1 MAKNL
6 QGRVGVKI
14 ILKILLQIC
23 ADDKRSQNFSE
34 KFAFLAKKSKISLK
48 MPFFF

>member
-14 ILKILLQIC
+14 ILLQIC
-23 ADDKRSQNFSE
+23 ADDERSQNFSE
-34 KFAFLAKKSKISLK
+34 KFAFLAKTSKIS
-48 MPFFF
+48 